1 MQGVVASSTV
11 LKYLRKVKLT
21 NTLQHIQVYK
31 FQENQMSKSSTKL
44 WKAYIHF
51 PYDLMKLHT
60 FEKLLSFSI
69 NLFARQLYP
78 PQKLTSRIQFP
89 WFPIKLCMHDLPS
102 AKAGV
107 QSDARMPGVHMPHCA
122 RIFPKEECRH
132 PGMLGAIRAS
142 PLHHSHPYVCLHKPS
157 HAQNSYSKRSLWI
170 LKWHKDQGKAHV
182 RSSVQAAAAT
192 FSNLDWK
199 TKRKMRNRSLN
210 SRLAVMFLTN
220 R

>member
-122 RIFPKEECRH
+122 RIFPKEECKH
-132 PGMLGAIRAS
+132 PGMPG
-142 PLHHSHPYVCLHKPS
+142 C
-157 HAQNSYSKRSLWI
+157 
-170 LKWHKDQGKAHV
+170 DQGLSPTPL
-182 RSSVQAAAAT
+182 SSI
-192 FSNLDWK
+192 
-199 TKRKMRNRSLN
+199 
-210 SRLAVMFLTN
+210 RLPPQT
-220 R
+220 

>member
-31 FQENQMSKSSTKL
+31 FQENQMSESPTKL

-107 QSDARMPGVHMPHCA
+107 QSVQGCQVCTRHTALRSS
-122 RIFPKEECRH
+122 PKRNANTRVR
-132 PGMLGAIRAS
+132 LGALGAS
-142 PLHHSHPYVCLHKPS
+142 PLTHSHPYVCLHKPS
-157 HAQNSYSKRSLWI
+157 HAQNSYSKRGLWI
-170 LKWHKDQGKAHV
+170 LKWHKDQEKAHV

-199 TKRKMRNRSLN
+199 TKR
-210 SRLAVMFLTN
+210 
-220 R
+220 